1 LLVGQEKAKQ
11 ALTELVILP
20 TVNPELF
27 TGLLQPLKGLLLFGP
42 PGNGK
47 TMLAK
52 AAANE
57 AKCNFFNIN
66 SSSLTS
72 KWVSHS
78 ILSLKFTYSQWTYL
92 VYVWF

>member
-1 LLVGQEKAKQ
+1 
-11 ALTELVILP
+11 VILP
-20 TVNPELF
+20 AINPELF

-57 AKCNFFNIN
+57 ANCNFFNIN

-72 KWVSHS
+72 KYVKE
-78 ILSLKFTYSQWTYL
+78 LSKYMRVVVLKRA
-92 VYVWF
+92 

>member
-1 LLVGQEKAKQ
+1 MRINLIYDFFFALVGQNKAKQ
-11 ALTELVILP
+11 ALQELVILP
-20 TVNPELF
+20 SINPGLF
-27 TGLLQPLKGLLLFGP
+27 TGLLTPLKGLLLFGP

-57 AKCNFFNIN
+57 ANCNFFNIN

-72 KWVSHS
+72 KYVS
-78 ILSLKFTYSQWTYL
+78 
-92 VYVWF
+92 

>member
-1 LLVGQEKAKQ
+1 MGQDKAKQ

-20 TVNPELF
+20 AINPELF

-72 KWVSHS
+72 KWV
-78 ILSLKFTYSQWTYL
+78 IFEIFLDCFRYL
-92 VYVWF
+92 MVIQFST

>member
-1 LLVGQEKAKQ
+1 MKTINFVKVGQEKAKQ

-20 TVNPELF
+20 TINPELF

-72 KWVSHS
+72 KWVHVSQPIDQS
-78 ILSLKFTYSQWTYL
+78 IIN
-92 VYVWF
+92 